1 MMVDNKYKYSHDVEI
16 VTSMLERL
24 ENYLLSDEVYGNQGM
39 FIEGLPAITIG
50 GLLMRLRRLNAL
62 REFIGKSNQKKLDT
76 AIAKHDAFYNEWRVH
91 YENKLHAELESR
103 ITRIRQFID
112 EVKENPRSMT
122 ISFEPEQMRRTIIQ
136 EILYMIQRSSIE
148 ANGFKDDI
156 ATLDTDL
163 KPLVKKADFSWSS
176 ELQAVYSPTEF
187 WWLYSKL
194 DRKAISK
201 LNK

>member
-1 MMVDNKYKYSHDVEI
+1 MVEDKYKYSHDLEI

-76 AIAKHDAFYNEWRVH
+76 AIARHDALYNEWTVH
-91 YENKLHAELESR
+91 YEKKLHAELDSR
-103 ITRIRQFID
+103 LTRIRQFID

-122 ISFEPEQMRRTIIQ
+122 VSFEPEQMRRTIIQ

-148 ANGFKDDI
+148 ANGLKDDI
-156 ATLDTDL
+156 VTLDTDL
-163 KPLVKKADFSWSS
+163 KPLVKKANFSWAS
-176 ELQAVYSPTEF
+176 ELQTVYSPEEF
-187 WWLYSKL
+187 WWLYSQL